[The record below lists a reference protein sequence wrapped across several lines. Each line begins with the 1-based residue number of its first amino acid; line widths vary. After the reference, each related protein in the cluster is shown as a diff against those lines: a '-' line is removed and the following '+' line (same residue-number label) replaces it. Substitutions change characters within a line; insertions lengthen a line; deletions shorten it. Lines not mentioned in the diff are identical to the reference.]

1 MRAWIALA
9 LMLATACGSDRDR
22 PPPAPPPPP
31 APASPRA
38 APIDAG
44 PVEATAPTDVAST
57 GCPDPHVGLWVGR
70 SFEDGHWN
78 EFRIEL
84 RQVAGALTCFEET
97 RWWDGPEDALRPP
110 ACPRGGPAWGIT
122 QLRCEARATADGL
135 EVRTVTILSDR
146 HTCDGPTG
154 GYIHDWF
161 RGPLTGN
168 TWGARNR
175 YQDADGAWVEL
186 TATFHRLSC
195 TP

>member
-1 MRAWIALA
+1 MKRWAAAVLALA
-9 LMLATACGSDRDR
+9 ACGGDRER
-22 PPPAPPPPP
+22 AAPPAPTPTPTPRVAP
-31 APASPRA
+31 RTPVDAAPAEA
-38 APIDAG
+38 AD
-44 PVEATAPTDVAST
+44 PTVAASA

-70 SFEDGHWN
+70 AFADGHWN

-84 RQVAGALTCFEET
+84 RRSGADLTCFEET
-97 RWWDGPEDALRPP
+97 RWWDGPADALRPP
-110 ACPRGGPAWGIT
+110 TCPRGGPAWGVT
-122 QLRCEARATADGL
+122 QLRCEARATTDGL

-175 YQDADGAWVEL
+175 YQEADGTWVEL
-186 TATFHRLSC
+186 TATFHRLAC

>member
-1 MRAWIALA
+1 MRMWVALA
-9 LMLATACGSDRDR
+9 LAMACGNDRDR
-22 PPPAPPPPP
+22 AAPSTSPPTVAPPRTPT
-31 APASPRA
+31 A
-38 APIDAG
+38 DAR
-44 PVEATAPTDVAST
+44 PVDATVAEAGGD
-57 GCPDPHVGLWVGR
+57 CPDPHVGLWVGR
-70 SFEDGHWN
+70 SFQDGHWN

-84 RQVAGALTCFEET
+84 RRSGGDLTCFEET

-110 ACPRGGPAWGIT
+110 ACPRGGPAWGVT
-122 QLRCEARATADGL
+122 QLRCETRATADRL

-186 TATFHRLSC
+186 PATFHRLAC
-195 TP
+195 AP

>member
-1 MRAWIALA
+1 MRRWVALA
-9 LMLATACGSDRDR
+9 LALAACGTDRDR
-22 PPPAPPPPP
+22 ATPSPPSPSA
-31 APASPRA
+31 ATRPRA
-38 APIDAG
+38 TADAQ
-44 PVEATAPTDVAST
+44 PLDAAVAEAGGD
-57 GCPDPHVGLWVGR
+57 CPDPHVGLWVGR
-70 SFEDGHWN
+70 SFQDGHWN

-84 RQVAGALTCFEET
+84 RRAGGDLTCFEET
-97 RWWDGPEDALRPP
+97 RWWDGAADALRPP
-110 ACPRGGPAWGIT
+110 PCPRGGPAWGIT

-154 GYIHDWF
+154 GYLHDWF
-161 RGPLTGN
+161 SGPLTGN

-186 TATFHRLSC
+186 PATFHRLAC